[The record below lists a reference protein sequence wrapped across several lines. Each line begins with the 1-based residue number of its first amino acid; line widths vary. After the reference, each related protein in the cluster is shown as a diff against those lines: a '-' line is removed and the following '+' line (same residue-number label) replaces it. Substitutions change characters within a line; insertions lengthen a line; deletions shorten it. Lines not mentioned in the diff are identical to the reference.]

1 MNLFYTFQD
10 EKIDPLLIQV
20 MIVLLI
26 AFILIVVLRHS
37 LNFIEIFWVEYI
49 SSKPFYRHF
58 YLRQQRLNNDQLF
71 ILKTQFSFY
80 DKLKRK
86 EKKYFEHRV
95 ANFIKTHEFTGKSD
109 ELIDD
114 QKEIL
119 ISATAIMLTFG
130 YRDYQLNILRRILVY
145 PSTFYSNINKSY
157 HKGEFNPSY
166 RAIVFSW
173 EDFLQGYEIDNDN
186 FNLGIHEFVHAMHF
200 EFISPNNRSISA
212 IIFMRNYNKLKTFLK
227 VNKPYKNNLIK
238 SKYLR
243 NYAFTNNFEFI
254 AVLIESFIETPLE
267 LKSQFPEMY
276 DYVRKMLNFNFSGY

>member
-1 MNLFYTFQD
+1 MNLFYAFQD
-10 EKIDPLLIQV
+10 EKIDPLFIQV
-20 MIVLLI
+20 IIILLLV
-26 AFILIVVLRHS
+26 FILIVVFRHS

-49 SSKPFYRHF
+49 SPKPFYRHF
-58 YLRQQRLNNDQLF
+58 YWRKQKLNSDQLF

-80 DKLKRK
+80 NKLKRN
-86 EKKYFEHRV
+86 EKKYFEHRI
-95 ANFIKTHEFTGKSD
+95 ANFIRTHEFMGKSG
-109 ELIDD
+109 EIIDD
-114 QKEIL
+114 QKEVL

-130 YRDYQLNILRRILVY
+130 YRDYQLNILQRILVY
-145 PSTFYSNINKSY
+145 PKAFFSNINKNY

-166 RAIVFSW
+166 KAIVFSW
-173 EDFLQGYEIDNDN
+173 ENFLQGYEIDNDN

-200 EFISPNNRSISA
+200 EFINPNNRSISA
-212 IIFMRNYNKLKTFLK
+212 IIFMRHYNKLKRFLK

-276 DYVRKMLNFNFSGY
+276 NYVRKMLNFNFSGY